1 MITSIKL
8 FFDSQVD
15 EVEVKLVREALRKT
29 FEIEVTE
36 GTVLDIN
43 KSAYSRRRKQY
54 DGQKLLNELIDEK
67 KLEFFFWIVKD
78 DLYVPVMDF
87 IFGLATQF
95 CGGIVSF
102 YRLDSLEM
110 KIKESIHELGHILGL
125 EHCTNFCVMQ
135 YSTKLEEAI
144 KKPSY
149 LCSEC
154 ENKISENK
162 RNFEPN
168 KD

>member
-1 MITSIKL
+1 MIASIKL
-8 FFDSQVD
+8 FFDPQID
-15 EVEVKLVREALRKT
+15 KQEVQLVRDVLQKT
-29 FEIEVTE
+29 YEIEVTE
-36 GTVLDIN
+36 GTVLEIN
-43 KSAYSRRRKQY
+43 KTAYSRRRKQY

-67 KLEFFFWIVKD
+67 NLEFFFWIVKD

-87 IFGLATQF
+87 IFGLASKY
-95 CGGIVSF
+95 CGAIVSF
-102 YRLDSLEM
+102 YRLNSQEM

-135 YSTKLEEAI
+135 YSTKLAEAI

-154 ENKISENK
+154 KSKIIVNK

-168 KD
+168 KG

>member
-8 FFDSQVD
+8 FYDPQID
-15 EVEVKLVREALRKT
+15 ENEVQIISDALEKIYD
-29 FEIEVTE
+29 IEVTE
-36 GTVLDIN
+36 RDVLEIN
-43 KSAYSRRRKQY
+43 KSTYSRRRKQY

-67 KLEFFFWIVKD
+67 NLEFFFWIVKE

-87 IFGLATQF
+87 IFGLATQY
-95 CGGIVSF
+95 CGAIVSF
-102 YRLDSLEM
+102 YRLNSIEM
-110 KIKESIHELGHILGL
+110 KIKESIHELGHVLGL
-125 EHCTNFCVMQ
+125 EHCINFCVMQ

-144 KKPSY
+144 RKPSY
-149 LCSEC
+149 LCSDC
-154 ENKISENK
+154 ESKIIENK